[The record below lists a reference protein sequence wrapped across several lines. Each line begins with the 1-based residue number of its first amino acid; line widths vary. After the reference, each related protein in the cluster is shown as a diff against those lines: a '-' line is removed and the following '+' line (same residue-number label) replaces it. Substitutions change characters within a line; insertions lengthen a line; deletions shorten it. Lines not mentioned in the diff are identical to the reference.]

1 MKTVEEIYEEM
12 MAVFRRETGAEGTA
26 ASDLSVKLYAVA
38 AQIYGLYAQAEWLA
52 RQCFPQTARGEYLD
66 RHAAIR
72 GLERRGAVAAGGVI
86 RFSLEA
92 PAATDL
98 TIPAGTVCATAGQ
111 VRFETVGE
119 GILQAGKTAVEI
131 PARAVKAGTEG
142 NVAAGTILA
151 MAVPPVGVS
160 GCINPAPFSGGV
172 DEEGHLFITAGDF
185 LTGHK
190 SILDCLCS

>member
-92 PAATDL
+92 PPGRYAPRRGRSAL
-98 TIPAGTVCATAGQ
+98 RP
-111 VRFETVGE
+111 
-119 GILQAGKTAVEI
+119 
-131 PARAVKAGTEG
+131 
-142 NVAAGTILA
+142 
-151 MAVPPVGVS
+151 S
-160 GCINPAPFSGGV
+160 GREYYRRERRRWRSLPGR
-172 DEEGHLFITAGDF
+172 
-185 LTGHK
+185 
-190 SILDCLCS
+190 

>member
-86 RFSLEA
+86 RWRLRRRR
-92 PAATDL
+92 T
-98 TIPAGTVCATAGQ
+98 
-111 VRFETVGE
+111 
-119 GILQAGKTAVEI
+119 
-131 PARAVKAGTEG
+131 
-142 NVAAGTILA
+142 
-151 MAVPPVGVS
+151 
-160 GCINPAPFSGGV
+160 
-172 DEEGHLFITAGDF
+172 
-185 LTGHK
+185 
-190 SILDCLCS
+190 